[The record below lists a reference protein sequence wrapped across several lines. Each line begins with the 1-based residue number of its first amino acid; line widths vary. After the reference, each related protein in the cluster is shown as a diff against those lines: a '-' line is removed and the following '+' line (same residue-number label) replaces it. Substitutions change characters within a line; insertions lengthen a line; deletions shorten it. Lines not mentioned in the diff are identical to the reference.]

1 MKLIEIL
8 LLTVGISFDSFA
20 IMTCKGAMLPKI
32 NKSRLMIIGLIFG
45 GWQALVLLLSNYI
58 LMNYLYD
65 INIFSKL
72 MGFRILVEFLAVFIF
87 CGLGIYMIGKAL
99 KDKIIYERR
108 EEYFLLKEIF
118 LLAVATSID
127 ALLAGIGMA
136 LLKINLL
143 NSLIPIVFINFLSVI
158 LGVYTGYFYGYE
170 QKTKAYTVGGAMLV
184 SAGIRILL
192 KKVLYVI

>member
-32 NKSRLMIIGLIFG
+32 NKARLMIIGLIFG

-72 MGFRILVEFLAVFIF
+72 MGLGKLVELIAVFIF

-99 KDKIIYERR
+99 RNKIIYEKR
-108 EEYFLLKEIF
+108 EEYFLLQEIF
-118 LLAVATSID
+118 ILAVVTSID
-127 ALLAGIGMA
+127 ALLTGIGMA

-143 NSLIPIVFINFLSVI
+143 NSLIPIVLINFLSVI

-184 SAGIRILL
+184 GAGIRILL
-192 KKVLYVI
+192 KQVLYVI